1 VEVNGADMLPVLN
14 LTDAPRPL
22 PPTTLTDLPDELLR
36 QILSAVSDGGAQ
48 QACATVQ
55 SFCIATRCD
64 DELFAAVLET
74 LGWPGPAEGVSH
86 REAFSNVCRS
96 LVEKLKT
103 LDNLDDA
110 QLRTFMDGKDPT
122 DFFFLPLWDAVLAKA
137 GLARRQPPL
146 QVTQGNIRDVCFFGW
161 GRSKRL
167 ETIAEYGPL
176 ELWDVSQITD
186 MRRLFLN
193 MSDLK
198 INLKLWDVSSVT
210 TMESMFHGCK
220 TFNRDLPWDTRSL
233 VSTKG
238 MFMHCHRFKGDISTW
253 DTSNVHD
260 MSEMFWDA
268 RSFAGD
274 LTKWDVGSVTTFNEM
289 FLRAYGMRR
298 RFVEGWPLQNPLA
311 TAEVETL
318 RA

>member
-1 VEVNGADMLPVLN
+1 
-14 LTDAPRPL
+14 
-22 PPTTLTDLPDELLR
+22 
-36 QILSAVSDGGAQ
+36 
-48 QACATVQ
+48 
-55 SFCIATRCD
+55 
-64 DELFAAVLET
+64 
-74 LGWPGPAEGVSH
+74 
-86 REAFSNVCRS
+86 
-96 LVEKLKT
+96 
-103 LDNLDDA
+103 
-110 QLRTFMDGKDPT
+110 
-122 DFFFLPLWDAVLAKA
+122 
-137 GLARRQPPL
+137 
-146 QVTQGNIRDVCFFGW
+146 
-161 GRSKRL
+161 
-167 ETIAEYGPL
+167 
-176 ELWDVSQITD
+176 
-186 MRRLFLN
+186 LFLN

-210 TMESMFHGCK
+210 TMEEMFRGCK

-268 RSFAGD
+268 RSFVGD